1 MIGATFRT
9 LLLTL
14 ALCGGGSRSAVA
26 QTITEADLLR
36 PTRLLDGELTVD
48 DPSNEA
54 AVWQKGRKNE
64 LLLEQYSP
72 TGFDALPNVARVA
85 QEGRRNEM
93 LLTQIGGGNELYAIQ
108 QGNNNLLIS
117 HVEGWDNQTLV
128 QQIGNGNEIQQ
139 TLLNAT
145 NILSE
150 FTQIGNDNLIIQEIQ
165 GMSDQQFHIIQQ
177 GNHMEAIIRQS
188 SQ

>member
-1 MIGATFRT
+1 MTYRATCFR
-9 LLLTL
+9 LLLL
-14 ALCGGGSRSAVA
+14 ALCCAGYGSTWA
-26 QTITEADLLR
+26 QRITEADLLQ
-36 PTRLLDGELTVD
+36 PTRLLHGELSVD
-48 DPSNEA
+48 DPTNEA
-54 AVWQKGRKNE
+54 AVWQRGRKNE

-72 TGFDALPNVARVA
+72 SGFDALPNVARAA

-108 QGNNNLLIS
+108 QGSDNLLIS

-145 NILSE
+145 NVLSE

-177 GNHMEAIIRQS
+177 GDGLEAIIRQS
-188 SQ
+188 QH